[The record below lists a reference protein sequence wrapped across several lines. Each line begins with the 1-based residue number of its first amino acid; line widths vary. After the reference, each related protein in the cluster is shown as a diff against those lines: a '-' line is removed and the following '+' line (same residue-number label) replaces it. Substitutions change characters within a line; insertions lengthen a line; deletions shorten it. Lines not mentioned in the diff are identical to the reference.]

1 MDINSSSIAILLA
14 NVLQSDYQLL
24 PVETTISA
32 LVGIPRYF
40 LELNL
45 VKEGYIMAESGVS
58 IGINGLIKQSVAS
71 YVI

>member
-32 LVGIPRYF
+32 LVGIPRYS

-58 IGINGLIKQSVAS
+58 IGMNGLIKHSVAS